1 MVYPTFFWRTRYF
14 SILFVLPWS
23 TQKHGIKS
31 TLAMCLEYLR
41 WRLNRMFFFVK
52 KKTAFGP
59 ISLRKT
65 ILKNILPPLPTDN
78 PAMQKFRKGR

>member
-31 TLAMCLEYLR
+31 TLAMCLEYLK
-41 WRLNRMFFFVK
+41 WKISKFFCLGKLNSVFEPV
-52 KKTAFGP
+52 
-59 ISLRKT
+59 SLRRT
-65 ILKNILPPLPTDN
+65 ILKNLIPPIPTDN
-78 PAMQKFRKGR
+78 PAMKKFRKGR